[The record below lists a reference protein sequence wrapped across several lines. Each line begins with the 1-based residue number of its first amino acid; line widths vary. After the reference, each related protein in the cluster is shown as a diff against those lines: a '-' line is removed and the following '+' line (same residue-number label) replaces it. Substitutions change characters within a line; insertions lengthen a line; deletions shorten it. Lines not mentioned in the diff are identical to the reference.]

1 MLIMAKDLRTANS
14 VFRTPQKIG
23 ETRMKKTTFG
33 VIVGNRGFFPDALA
47 KQGRKNILD
56 VLRKN
61 GFNSVALSMQE
72 AKYGAVETFADAKKC
87 AALFAQNS
95 EKIDGIIV
103 TLPNFGDEK
112 GVAEAIKRS
121 GFGVP
126 ILIQAEPDMPGKMS
140 IASRRDSFCGKISVC
155 NNLRQAGIP
164 YTLTKSHT
172 VKVTSAEFKKELDDF
187 ASACRIVKGLK
198 NARFGAIGARTGA
211 FNTVRYSEK
220 ILELSDISV
229 ETIDLSEILGRVAL
243 LADNDRGVKRKLNAI
258 RKYVPAESIP
268 GDKLLK
274 MAKFG
279 SVIDKWV
286 KDMELDGTAIQ
297 CWTSLQ
303 EFFGIV
309 PCTLMSMMSEVL
321 VPSACEVDIT
331 GLLGMYILQLAS
343 GAPSAL
349 LDWNNNYG
357 AEPDKCVLFHCSNV
371 PRSFFK
377 SSRMDYQEIIAG
389 AVGKDNTYGT
399 VVGRIAPG
407 KATFCRTTTDDTA
420 GVISA
425 YVGEGEF
432 TNDKLDTFG
441 GYGVMK
447 IPDLQILMQYICLM
461 GFEHHVAV
469 NLSQKAEAITEALD
483 NYMGWDVYLHA

>member
-1 MLIMAKDLRTANS
+1 
-14 VFRTPQKIG
+14 
-23 ETRMKKTTFG
+23 MKKTTFG

-47 KQGRKNILD
+47 KEGRKN
-56 VLRKN
+56 VLEVLKKN
-61 GFNSVALSMQE
+61 GFNSVALSMQQT
-72 AKYGAVETFADAKKC
+72 KYGAVESFEDAKIC
-87 AALFAQNS
+87 AALFAEKG
-95 EKIDGIIV
+95 EKIDGVIV

-112 GVAEAIKRS
+112 GVAETIKRS
-121 GFGVP
+121 GLNVP
-126 ILIQAEPDMPGKMS
+126 ILIHAEPDAQDKMS
-140 IASRRDSFCGKISVC
+140 IANRRDSFCGKISVC

-172 VKVTSAEFKKELDDF
+172 VKVTSAEFKKDLDDF
-187 ASACRIVKGLK
+187 ASVCRIIKGLK

-220 ILELSDISV
+220 ILELSGISV
-229 ETIDLSEILGRVAL
+229 ETIDLSEILGRIAL
-243 LADNDRGVKRKLNAI
+243 LADNDRAVKRKLNAI
-258 RKYVPAESIP
+258 EKYIPTKSVPAEA
-268 GDKLLK
+268 LLK

-279 SVIDKWV
+279 YVVDKWV
-286 KDMELDGTAIQ
+286 RETELDGTAIQ
-297 CWTSLQ
+297 CWTALE

-309 PCTLMSMMSEVL
+309 PCTLMSIMSESL

-331 GLLGMYILQLAS
+331 GLLGMYILQLA
-343 GAPSAL
+343 GGTPSAI

-357 AEPDKCVLFHCSNV
+357 AEPDKTVLFHCSNL
-371 PRSFFK
+371 PKSFFR
-377 SSRMDYQEIIAG
+377 SSKMDYQEIIAG

-399 VVGRIAPG
+399 IVGRIAPG
-407 KATFCRTTTDDTA
+407 KATFCRTTTDDAA
-420 GVISA
+420 GIIGV

-447 IPDLQILMQYICLM
+447 IANLQELMQYVCKM

-469 NLSQKAEAITEALD
+469 SRTEKADAIAEALD
-483 NYMGWDVYLHA
+483 NYMGWEVYRHE

>member
-1 MLIMAKDLRTANS
+1 M
-14 VFRTPQKIG
+14 Q
-23 ETRMKKTTFG
+23 KTTFG

-47 KQGRKNILD
+47 KQGRKNILE
-56 VLRKN
+56 VLKKN
-61 GFNSVALSMQE
+61 GFNSVALSMQQT
-72 AKYGAVETFADAKKC
+72 KYGAVETFEDAKKC
-87 AALFAQNS
+87 AALFAEKS
-95 EKIDGIIV
+95 EKIDGVIV

-112 GVAEAIKRS
+112 GVAETIKRS
-121 GFGVP
+121 GLNVP
-126 ILIQAEPDMPGKMS
+126 ILIHAEPDAQDKMS
-140 IASRRDSFCGKISVC
+140 IANRRDSFCGKISVC

-164 YTLTKSHT
+164 YTLTSSHT
-172 VKVTSAEFKKELDDF
+172 VKVTSAEFKKDLGDF
-187 ASACRIVKGLK
+187 ASVCRIIKGLK

-220 ILELSDISV
+220 ILELSGISV

-258 RKYVPAESIP
+258 QNYIPTKSVPA
-268 GDKLLK
+268 DKLLK

-279 SVIDKWV
+279 YVVDRWIKET
-286 KDMELDGTAIQ
+286 ELNGTAIQ
-297 CWTSLQ
+297 CWTALE

-309 PCTLMSMMSEVL
+309 PCTLMSMMSELL

-331 GLLGMYILQLAS
+331 GLLGMYILQLA
-343 GAPSAL
+343 GGTPSAI

-357 AEPDKCVLFHCSNV
+357 ADPDKTVLFHCSNL
-371 PRSFFK
+371 PKSFFQK
-377 SSRMDYQEIIAG
+377 SEVRRQKSEVRNQNLSSVLYPLFSMDYQEIIAG
-389 AVGKDNTYGT
+389 TVGKENTYGT

-407 KATFCRTTTDDTA
+407 KATFCRTTTDDAA
-420 GVISA
+420 GIISV

-432 TNDKLDTFG
+432 TNDKLETFG

-447 IPDLQILMQYICLM
+447 IANLQRLMQYVCKM

-469 NLSQKAEAITEALD
+469 NRTEKADAIAEALD
-483 NYMGWDVYLHA
+483 NYMGWEVYRHE